1 MTLRSIQLHLAAA
14 IFAVAALTLTG
25 PSARAFTMENLSASD
40 GNSRFADP
48 DDQVKN
54 GVRPF
59 GQGGPSVQ
67 FGMQPAQPGSQ
78 FLHVPSAGFAPSQ
91 PPPEPYN
98 LNNRN

>member
-1 MTLRSIQLHLAAA
+1 MTLRSIELHLAAA
-14 IFAVAALTLTG
+14 ILAVAALALTG

-54 GVRPF
+54 RVMPF
-59 GQGGPSVQ
+59 GQNGPSVQ
-67 FGMQPAQPGSQ
+67 FGTQPGGTS
-78 FLHVPSAGFAPSQ
+78 FLHAPMAGFAPSQ
-91 PPPEPYN
+91 PPPDPYN